1 MALWDPEAAGN
12 AAKYLRL
19 DDITL
24 IDIRNAPFEGKT
36 ACWIPYAETG
46 YTMGKR
52 TGKEET
58 DEKTKVKKIEVERLV
73 DGKMKMIKEEDV
85 EPQNPPKYE
94 LLEDMANMTYLSEAS
109 VVHNLKSR
117 YELFLIYTVSIW
129 CGISMGLEAVKSIS
143 HRIRNHKSFSIL
155 VSSVSP
161 SIPTSGSQYT
171 TTTLFSVT
179 KISAKLKCLLTSTP
193 YPIMHTLIC

>member
-12 AAKYLRL
+12 AAVYLRL
-19 DDITL
+19 DNLKL
-24 IDIRNAPFEGKT
+24 IDIRNAPFEGRT

-46 YTMGKR
+46 YTKGKK
-52 TGKEET
+52 TGKEEV

-73 DGKMKMIKEEDV
+73 DGKMKMFKEEDV

-117 YELFLIYTVSIW
+117 YELFLIYTVSISYVAHVYVGDQS
-129 CGISMGLEAVKSIS
+129 CIQANFE
-143 HRIRNHKSFSIL
+143 
-155 VSSVSP
+155 
-161 SIPTSGSQYT
+161 SGFLYIFKL
-171 TTTLFSVT
+171 LFNRDF
-179 KISAKLKCLLTSTP
+179 
-193 YPIMHTLIC
+193 